1 MTAPRSTRCWKAS
14 TPPRMTAISPGNST
28 PKNAEAS
35 SAGSRNTTSRATQP
49 CSDRI
54 VSVTRL
60 KWTSPAAAAPAERSC
75 PIVPAE
81 CWTECSRL
89 WGYRPGGG
97 QWKQKRSAAGRGNDQ
112 FPPRLIWAW
121 HSSRPPSAWR
131 WSRWTGASCASTR
144 PCASCSATRRWS
156 WSPAPWTRRPASRT
170 WAASAS
176 RAARADGSVV
186 ELLFSV
192 TVLRDRGHRPLGFLA
207 QAQDVTERN
216 QATRALKT
224 NEAWLR
230 SVIANAPIVISVY
243 DRDGICTFSEGR
255 AFDRVGISPRERLD
269 RSYAELRGDIAE
281 ATADFERL
289 LAGEELSARRE
300 ITPKDPHGEAIFDV
314 HYGPLPAVDGD
325 GDDVAGVISVAVD
338 ITDLERA
345 ERERRGLLHQL
356 ITAQESEQRRLAG
369 NLHDDAIQALSA
381 ARIHLSVLDAAMDK
395 LGVDAEGDLR
405 DAAKQIRENLDH
417 GLAAARTFLFDLRP
431 PLLDREGLAPALG
444 QQLDKLGQ
452 RKACATEF
460 RWDVDQRLDPDLE
473 VLVFRVVQEAL
484 ANIARHAGASRVRV
498 HGRLR
503 DGRLEVE
510 VDDDGIGFDEVQA
523 RELTIDAAPGHGAR
537 VRLRLP
543 LPDAAG

>member
-1 MTAPRSTRCWKAS
+1 ME
-14 TPPRMTAISPGNST
+14 
-28 PKNAEAS
+28 AEAVS
-35 SAGSRNTTSRATQP
+35 GWAGARP
-49 CSDRI
+49 I
-54 VSVTRL
+54 
-60 KWTSPAAAAPAERSC
+60 PAALDLGLAFEQAAIGMALVALDGRFLRVNQALCELLGHQEMEL
-75 PIVPAE
+75 V
-81 CWTECSRL
+81 
-89 WGYRPGGG
+89 
-97 QWKQKRSAAGRGNDQ
+97 AGAVD
-112 FPPRLIWAW
+112 A
-121 HSSRPPSAWR
+121 
-131 WSRWTGASCASTR
+131 
-144 PCASCSATRRWS
+144 
-156 WSPAPWTRRPASRT
+156 
-170 WAASAS
+170 AASFEDLGGVGERL
-176 RAARADGSVV
+176 RAG
-186 ELLFSV
+186 EQLFSV

-243 DRDGICTFSEGR
+243 DRDGICT
-255 AFDRVGISPRERLD
+255 
-269 RSYAELRGDIAE
+269 YAELRGDIAE
-281 ATADFERL
+281 ATADCERL

-300 ITPKDPHGEAIFDV
+300 ITPKDPRGEAIFDV

-523 RELTIDAAPGHGAR
+523 RERAMATGHLGLRSMAERLEAAGGELTIDAAPGHGAR

>member
-1 MTAPRSTRCWKAS
+1 ME
-14 TPPRMTAISPGNST
+14 
-28 PKNAEAS
+28 AEAVS
-35 SAGSRNTTSRATQP
+35 GGAGERP
-49 CSDRI
+49 I
-54 VSVTRL
+54 
-60 KWTSPAAAAPAERSC
+60 PAALDLGLAFEQAAIGMALVAPDGRFLRVNQALCELLGHQEMEL
-75 PIVPAE
+75 V
-81 CWTECSRL
+81 
-89 WGYRPGGG
+89 
-97 QWKQKRSAAGRGNDQ
+97 AGAVD
-112 FPPRLIWAW
+112 A
-121 HSSRPPSAWR
+121 
-131 WSRWTGASCASTR
+131 
-144 PCASCSATRRWS
+144 
-156 WSPAPWTRRPASRT
+156 
-170 WAASAS
+170 AASFEDLGGVGERLHRGEQPPPPFEVAR
-176 RAARADGSVV
+176 RAERADGSVV

-300 ITPKDPHGEAIFDV
+300 ITPKDPRGAAIFDV
-314 HYGPLPAVDGD
+314 HYGPLPAV
-325 GDDVAGVISVAVD
+325 
-338 ITDLERA
+338 
-345 ERERRGLLHQL
+345 
-356 ITAQESEQRRLAG
+356 AG

-523 RELTIDAAPGHGAR
+523 RERVMATGHLGLRSMAERLEAVGGELTIDAAPGHGAR

>member
-1 MTAPRSTRCWKAS
+1 ME
-14 TPPRMTAISPGNST
+14 
-28 PKNAEAS
+28 AEAVS
-35 SAGSRNTTSRATQP
+35 GGAGERP
-49 CSDRI
+49 
-54 VSVTRL
+54 L
-60 KWTSPAAAAPAERSC
+60 PAALDLGLAFEQAAIGMALVAPDGRFLRVNQALCELLGHQEMEL
-75 PIVPAE
+75 V
-81 CWTECSRL
+81 
-89 WGYRPGGG
+89 
-97 QWKQKRSAAGRGNDQ
+97 AGAVD
-112 FPPRLIWAW
+112 A
-121 HSSRPPSAWR
+121 
-131 WSRWTGASCASTR
+131 
-144 PCASCSATRRWS
+144 
-156 WSPAPWTRRPASRT
+156 
-170 WAASAS
+170 AASFEDLGGVGERLRRGEQPPPPFEVAR
-176 RAARADGSVV
+176 RAERADGSVV

-230 SVIANAPIVISVY
+230 SVIANAPIVISFY
-243 DRDGICTFSEGR
+243 
-255 AFDRVGISPRERLD
+255 
-269 RSYAELRGDIAE
+269 
-281 ATADFERL
+281 
-289 LAGEELSARRE
+289 
-300 ITPKDPHGEAIFDV
+300 V
-314 HYGPLPAVDGD
+314 HDGPLPAVDGD

-523 RELTIDAAPGHGAR
+523 RERAMATGHLGLRSMAERLEAAGGELTIDAAPGHGAR

>member
-1 MTAPRSTRCWKAS
+1 ME
-14 TPPRMTAISPGNST
+14 
-28 PKNAEAS
+28 AEAVS
-35 SAGSRNTTSRATQP
+35 GGAGERP
-49 CSDRI
+49 I
-54 VSVTRL
+54 
-60 KWTSPAAAAPAERSC
+60 PAALDLGLAFEQAAIGMALVALDGRFLRVNQALCELLGHQEMEL
-75 PIVPAE
+75 V
-81 CWTECSRL
+81 
-89 WGYRPGGG
+89 
-97 QWKQKRSAAGRGNDQ
+97 AGAVD
-112 FPPRLIWAW
+112 A
-121 HSSRPPSAWR
+121 
-131 WSRWTGASCASTR
+131 
-144 PCASCSATRRWS
+144 
-156 WSPAPWTRRPASRT
+156 
-170 WAASAS
+170 AASFEDLGGVGERL
-176 RAARADGSVV
+176 RAGEQPPPPFEVAHRTERADGGAV

-255 AFDRVGISPRERLD
+255 AFDRVGISPRERLA

-369 NLHDDAIQALSA
+369 NLHDDSIQALSA

-510 VDDDGIGFDEVQA
+510 VDDDGIGFDEGEA
-523 RELTIDAAPGHGAR
+523 RERAMATGHLGLRSMAERLEAAGGELTIDAAPGHGAR

>member
-1 MTAPRSTRCWKAS
+1 ME
-14 TPPRMTAISPGNST
+14 
-28 PKNAEAS
+28 AEA
-35 SAGSRNTTSRATQP
+35 
-49 CSDRI
+49 
-54 VSVTRL
+54 VSGGVGERPI
-60 KWTSPAAAAPAERSC
+60 PAALDLGLAFEQAAIGMALVALDGRFLRVNQALCELLGHQEMEL
-75 PIVPAE
+75 V
-81 CWTECSRL
+81 
-89 WGYRPGGG
+89 
-97 QWKQKRSAAGRGNDQ
+97 AGAVD
-112 FPPRLIWAW
+112 A
-121 HSSRPPSAWR
+121 
-131 WSRWTGASCASTR
+131 
-144 PCASCSATRRWS
+144 
-156 WSPAPWTRRPASRT
+156 
-170 WAASAS
+170 AASFEDLGGVGERL
-176 RAARADGSVV
+176 RAGEQPPPPFEVARRAERADGSVV

-243 DRDGICTFSEGR
+243 DR
-255 AFDRVGISPRERLD
+255 VGISPRERLD

-300 ITPKDPHGEAIFDV
+300 ITPKDPRGEAIFDV

-523 RELTIDAAPGHGAR
+523 RERAMATGHLGLRSMAERLEAAGGELTIDAAPGHGAR

>member
-1 MTAPRSTRCWKAS
+1 ME
-14 TPPRMTAISPGNST
+14 
-28 PKNAEAS
+28 AEAADS
-35 SAGSRNTTSRATQP
+35 GLGREPTRAVEELGLAFEQAAIGMALVALDGRFLRVNQALCELLGHQEMELVAGAV
-49 CSDRI
+49 D
-54 VSVTRL
+54 
-60 KWTSPAAAAPAERSC
+60 AAASFEDLGGVGERLRAGEQPPPPFEVARRAE
-75 PIVPAE
+75 
-81 CWTECSRL
+81 
-89 WGYRPGGG
+89 
-97 QWKQKRSAAGRGNDQ
+97 
-112 FPPRLIWAW
+112 
-121 HSSRPPSAWR
+121 
-131 WSRWTGASCASTR
+131 
-144 PCASCSATRRWS
+144 
-156 WSPAPWTRRPASRT
+156 
-170 WAASAS
+170 
-176 RAARADGSVV
+176 RADGSVV

-300 ITPKDPHGEAIFDV
+300 ITPKDPRGEAIFDV

-523 RELTIDAAPGHGAR
+523 RERAMATGHLGLRSMAERLEAAGGELTIDAAPGHGAR

>member
-1 MTAPRSTRCWKAS
+1 ME
-14 TPPRMTAISPGNST
+14 
-28 PKNAEAS
+28 AEAVS
-35 SAGSRNTTSRATQP
+35 GGAGERP
-49 CSDRI
+49 I
-54 VSVTRL
+54 
-60 KWTSPAAAAPAERSC
+60 PAALDLGLAFEQAAIGMALVALDGRFLRVNQALCELLGHQEMEL
-75 PIVPAE
+75 V
-81 CWTECSRL
+81 
-89 WGYRPGGG
+89 
-97 QWKQKRSAAGRGNDQ
+97 AGAVD
-112 FPPRLIWAW
+112 A
-121 HSSRPPSAWR
+121 
-131 WSRWTGASCASTR
+131 
-144 PCASCSATRRWS
+144 
-156 WSPAPWTRRPASRT
+156 
-170 WAASAS
+170 AASFEDLGGVGERL
-176 RAARADGSVV
+176 RAGEQPPPPFEVARRAERADGSVV

-356 ITAQESEQRRLAG
+356 ITAQ
-369 NLHDDAIQALSA
+369 
-381 ARIHLSVLDAAMDK
+381 
-395 LGVDAEGDLR
+395 
-405 DAAKQIRENLDH
+405 QIRENLDH

>member
-1 MTAPRSTRCWKAS
+1 ME
-14 TPPRMTAISPGNST
+14 
-28 PKNAEAS
+28 AEAVS
-35 SAGSRNTTSRATQP
+35 GGAGERP
-49 CSDRI
+49 I
-54 VSVTRL
+54 
-60 KWTSPAAAAPAERSC
+60 PAALDLGLAFGQAAIGMALVAPDGRFLRVNQALCELLGHQEMELVAGAVDAAASFEDLGGVGERLRRGEQPPPPFEVARRAER
-75 PIVPAE
+75 A
-81 CWTECSRL
+81 
-89 WGYRPGGG
+89 
-97 QWKQKRSAAGRGNDQ
+97 
-112 FPPRLIWAW
+112 
-121 HSSRPPSAWR
+121 
-131 WSRWTGASCASTR
+131 
-144 PCASCSATRRWS
+144 
-156 WSPAPWTRRPASRT
+156 
-170 WAASAS
+170 
-176 RAARADGSVV
+176 
-186 ELLFSV
+186 
-192 TVLRDRGHRPLGFLA
+192 
-207 QAQDVTERN
+207 
-216 QATRALKT
+216 
-224 NEAWLR
+224 
-230 SVIANAPIVISVY
+230 
-243 DRDGICTFSEGR
+243 GICTFSEGR

-300 ITPKDPHGEAIFDV
+300 ITPKDPRGEAIFDV

-405 DAAKQIRENLDH
+405 NAAKQIRENLDH

-484 ANIARHAGASRVRV
+484 ANIARHAGGS
-498 HGRLR
+498 
-503 DGRLEVE
+503 
-510 VDDDGIGFDEVQA
+510 
-523 RELTIDAAPGHGAR
+523 R